1 MEFLNVTVRPME
13 ERDLDAVMIIENLC
27 FKDKW
32 DVDNFMYEMHDNPF
46 SNPWVIELGNTDMS
60 VVSLV
65 GFSVYWQTFDSATIC
80 QIAIH
85 PDIQRHQLGS
95 ALMDEIINDCYAK
108 RVQELTLEVRE
119 SNEKAINFYLK
130 HGFKKIVTKPHY
142 YRDGENAIY
151 MSRKVDLGF

>member
-1 MEFLNVTVRPME
+1 MEYLHVTVREME
-13 ERDLDAVMIIENLC
+13 ERDLDAVLTIENLC
-27 FKDKW
+27 FKEKW
-32 DVDNFMYEMHDNPF
+32 TKEQFLYEMHDNPF
-46 SNPWVIELGNTDMS
+46 SNPWIIELGNTDES

-85 PDIQRHQLGS
+85 PEIQRHQLGS

-108 RVQELTLEVRE
+108 RVQTLTLEVRE

-130 HGFKKIVTKPHY
+130 HGFEKVVIKPHY
-142 YRDGENAIY
+142 YSDGENAIY
-151 MSRKVDLGF
+151 MSRKVDLSF